1 MRFITT
7 VVLIAWLG
15 SVASIW
21 SQPAKTAST
30 ASPLGIWKGESTCL
44 VRPSGCNDEESVYR
58 FSKAPQENQVT
69 LSANKIVNGKE
80 INMGTGRCEYN
91 AAKNAIDC
99 PLPNGSTIH
108 FDLAEAAMQGTMK
121 LKGGTLW
128 RKIQLNR
135 QESETGKNKQ

>member
-7 VVLIAWLG
+7 VALIALLG
-15 SVASIW
+15 SAASTW
-21 SQPAKTAST
+21 SRQAKSVST
-30 ASPLGIWKGESTCL
+30 ASPLGTWKGESTCL

-80 INMGTGRCEYN
+80 INMGAGPCEYN
-91 AAKNAIDC
+91 AAKSAIDC

-108 FDLAEAAMQGTMK
+108 FDLAGNAMQGTMK
-121 LKGGTLW
+121 LKDGTLW
-128 RKIQLNR
+128 RKIQLQR
-135 QESETGKNKQ
+135 Q